1 MRGTLLARY
10 GNIVSVLTL
19 LLLWHGA
26 ALAHKVNVFAY
37 VENGPV
43 YTESYFPDGK
53 KVEEG
58 AIEVFDKA
66 GKKIAEGKTDREGR
80 FSFPLPSV
88 KDDLNIV
95 LNASMGHKTS
105 FLLKKA
111 EM

>member
-1 MRGTLLARY
+1 MIDSLLRMLGGVTTL
-10 GNIVSVLTL
+10 VVTVL
-19 LLLWHGA
+19 LLQTP

-37 VENGPV
+37 VENGTV
-43 YTESYFPDGK
+43 YAESYFPDGK

-66 GKKIAEGKTDREGR
+66 GNKVAEGKTDQDGR
-80 FSFPLPSV
+80 FSFPLPAA

-95 LNASMGHKTS
+95 VNASMGHKAS
-105 FLLKKA
+105 FLLKKS